1 MPQEPTGA
9 KRPVEPAQDDVE
21 KFLAEQKQLEAHRHD
36 LIKDLLRQKEAAI
49 KVFDDKLEKLG
60 YDGEHASKRSHHK
73 DAADKKPE

>member
-36 LIKDLLRQKEAAI
+36 LIKYLLRQKEAAI
-49 KVFDDKLEKLG
+49 KVFDEKLAKLG
-60 YDGEHASKRSHHK
+60 YDGDHAPKRSHHK
-73 DAADKKPE
+73 DADDKKPE